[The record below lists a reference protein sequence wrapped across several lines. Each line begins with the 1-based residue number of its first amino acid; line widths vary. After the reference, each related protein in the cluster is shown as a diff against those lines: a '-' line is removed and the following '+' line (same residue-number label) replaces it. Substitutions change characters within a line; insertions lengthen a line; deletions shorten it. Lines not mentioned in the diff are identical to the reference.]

1 MSSVLSLKIATPE
14 KLVYEEKELDS
25 VTVPTSEGEI
35 TVLPNHIPLVVK
47 VSPGEVVTKKKGSE
61 HTLVTM
67 QGFMHLDH
75 DGNMVI
81 LSDYAIRSED
91 VELAKV
97 EEAKKKAEAAMKE
110 KVSQK
115 DFAIAEAELR
125 KTVLELKAASK
136 RRTASTRV

>member
-47 VSPGEVVTKKKGSE
+47 VSPGEVVTRKKGTE
-61 HTLVTM
+61 HILVTM
-67 QGFMHLDH
+67 QGFMHLDRE
-75 DGNMVI
+75 GNMVI

-97 EEAKKKAEAAMKE
+97 EAAKKKAEATMKE

-125 KTVLELKAASK
+125 KTVLELRVASK
-136 RRTASTRV
+136 RRSVSTRV

>member
-1 MSSVLSLKIATPE
+1 MSLLSLKIATPE

-25 VTVPTSEGEI
+25 VTMPTSLGQI

-47 VSPGEVVTKKKGSE
+47 IAPGEVTVKKKGIE
-61 HTLVTM
+61 HVMVTM
-67 QGFMHLDH
+67 QGFMRLDKE
-75 DGNMVI
+75 GNIVI

-91 VELAKV
+91 VELTKV

-110 KVSQK
+110 KSSQK

-125 KTVLELKAASK
+125 RTLLELRVAQK
-136 RRTASTRV
+136 RKGTNVRV

>member
-1 MSSVLSLKIATPE
+1 MSAFLSLKIATPE

-25 VTVPTSEGEI
+25 VTMPTSEGEI

-47 VSPGEVVTKKKGSE
+47 IAPGEVVAKRKGIE
-61 HTLVTM
+61 HSLVTM
-67 QGFMHLDH
+67 QGFMHLDVE
-75 DGNMVI
+75 GNIVI

-97 EEAKKKAEAAMKE
+97 EEAKKKAEVAMRE

-125 KTVLELKAASK
+125 KTVLELKTANK
-136 RRTASTRV
+136 RRTMSKRV

>member
-1 MSSVLSLKIATPE
+1 MSAFLSLKIATPE

-25 VTVPTSEGEI
+25 VTMPTSEGEI

-47 VSPGEVVTKKKGSE
+47 IAPGEVVAKRKGIE
-61 HTLVTM
+61 HSLVTM
-67 QGFMHLDH
+67 QGFMHLDVE
-75 DGNMVI
+75 GNIVI

-97 EEAKKKAEAAMKE
+97 EEAKKKAEVAMRE

-125 KTVLELKAASK
+125 KTVLELKTANK
-136 RRTASTRV
+136 RRTMSTKV